1 MSRFFICFFCVLNL
15 THLGAQELN
24 PLWETH
30 FSYYNVNGLESDG
43 INIYASSENAVF
55 LYNIQSGELNKLTT
69 KEGLSGETVSSIY
82 FSSNYNRLIIGF
94 ENGLI
99 QIKDFNTN
107 NIISI
112 YDIIDK
118 TTISP
123 ENKRIN
129 NFNEFDQSVYIST
142 DYGISVFNL
151 EGLELS

>member
-1 MSRFFICFFCVLNL
+1 M
-15 THLGAQELN
+15 
-24 PLWETH
+24 
-30 FSYYNVNGLESDG
+30 
-43 INIYASSENAVF
+43 
-55 LYNIQSGELNKLTT
+55 
-69 KEGLSGETVSSIY
+69 
-82 FSSNYNRLIIGF
+82 IGF

-151 EGLELS
+151 ESLEFGDTFFIGISGSQLKVSEVAVVDEYLYAACNDFGGRKKAPSSYGVLDFNNWEAVSSTPLPRPPLRRV